1 MLRSK
6 CTTIPGIPLIAAAIF
21 SLAGLTAGAQSLP
34 STVPGT
40 PPAGV
45 PEYPRQSP
53 TYALQ
58 STVVRIEVRAL
69 ENAQTAKSLGARRV
83 GTGVLLD
90 QSTVLTIG
98 YLLLEAEEVELITA
112 DGRRIPATVSGY
124 DPASGL
130 GVASSALPLAGEVL
144 ELGDSDSLSE
154 KERVLTLG
162 HGEALPT
169 ELMVISRRPFAGSWE
184 YILDDA
190 IFTFPPV
197 NNWSGSALIGQDGR
211 LVGIGS
217 LLVNDAASPRSGV
230 PGNLFVPINLL
241 KPILGDLLANG
252 RPSGPAQ
259 PWLGVATEVVQGNL
273 IVARVT
279 QGGPADQAGLAAGD
293 IILGV
298 GSERVDNQS
307 DFYRHIRK
315 HGPAGV
321 TVPLRVL
328 KSGDVKEVSVKT
340 MDRMAMLRKARG
352 V

>member
-1 MLRSK
+1 
-6 CTTIPGIPLIAAAIF
+6 
-21 SLAGLTAGAQSLP
+21 
-34 STVPGT
+34 
-40 PPAGV
+40 
-45 PEYPRQSP
+45 
-53 TYALQ
+53 
-58 STVVRIEVRAL
+58 
-69 ENAQTAKSLGARRV
+69 
-83 GTGVLLD
+83 
-90 QSTVLTIG
+90 
-98 YLLLEAEEVELITA
+98 
-112 DGRRIPATVSGY
+112 
-124 DPASGL
+124 
-130 GVASSALPLAGEVL
+130 LAGEVL
-144 ELGDSDSLSE
+144 AFGDSDSVSE
-154 KERVLTLG
+154 RERVLTLG

-184 YILDDA
+184 YVLDDA

-307 DFYRHIRK
+307 DFYRHIWK

-328 KSGDVKEVSVKT
+328 KSGDVKVVSVKT
-340 MDRMAMLRKARG
+340 MDRMAMMRKPRG